1 MPDTPVF
8 FLINKSDID
17 EEAAALDA
25 DSDSEE
31 TKPRLSECAD
41 HSSNRVR
48 DQSHIINYNEALY
61 LSSEYTG

>member
-8 FLINKSDID
+8 FLINKCDID

-31 TKPRLSECAD
+31 VKPRLSECAS

-48 DQSHIINYNEALY
+48 ITYQLWSV
-61 LSSEYTG
+61 SV